1 MQRLE
6 MSSTS
11 AIDVLTTLCAF
22 ARISVGEASRRLRQ
36 LLVLGT
42 LLTGSNAAIAAA
54 PTFSWDNNSPPG
66 QSGAGYPSWNAA
78 LSAAMASSQ
87 AGDVTSQDGCS
98 LGPVSGA
105 FPSWSIIMVGCA
117 DIRISAVCP
126 AGAVLGL
133 KSELRCLRRIARSA
147 EKRRAGRGAREA
159 LQRRQPDRFSTRR
172 QTSNRTRLCRPGA
185 IPTRRRA
192 QVRQPR
198 SDKQCTR
205 SPVAALL
212 RSKHRAVER
221 RAARLSFLP
230 KRPGCRVHSSRI
242 VMGCVG

>member
-126 AGAVLGL
+126 AGAVFGSSQSCVVSEGLPDPQKNVVPDEEPAKRCSDGNPIDSAQGDKHQIEHDYVGLGPFPL
-133 KSELRCLRRIARSA
+133 
-147 EKRRAGRGAREA
+147 
-159 LQRRQPDRFSTRR
+159 
-172 QTSNRTRLCRPGA
+172 
-185 IPTRRRA
+185 
-192 QVRQPR
+192 V
-198 SDKQCTR
+198 
-205 SPVAALL
+205 
-212 RSKHRAVER
+212 VER
-221 RAARLSFLP
+221 RYGSLVPTSSAHGRQWRHYYARSIVP
-230 KRPGCRVHSSRI
+230 SSDGQRVYRFSRSGQVVEFTQAGSSW
-242 VMGCVG
+242 VAFG